1 MPNWKKLI
9 VSGSDASL
17 STLTITNSGST
28 DDSLLLTA
36 TEDSSTAAPVA
47 TFKRNSSSPG
57 DADYLGQLKFKG
69 ENDADQEVVYA
80 KITAKIQDASDGS
93 KDGLIEFANKK
104 AGSNNITARLRS
116 DKLQLINGTELEV
129 DGQVSASSFI
139 GDGSGLTGLVSGT
152 TNYVPIYDSSGKA
165 LTESLISQSTYGEEN
180 DTQVV
185 IAAQRTFINSQVV
198 TTTYS
203 SPSGTALRLGGI
215 GNTNEIRIEGADIE
229 SATDAAKKIL
239 TVGQDGQI
247 HTADGNESISGS
259 FSGSFI
265 GDGSGLTGISTTIVS
280 SSTVSDTFTSATTH
294 SVSHTLGTKD
304 LIINVYDSNDDVFIP
319 TRVNTPNTSSVVL
332 YMDPATTGR
341 VVIGKA
347 GHIVSGSSLLDGTG
361 VLSGSAQI
369 ATDISGSFTSVSAS
383 IATELNNATGSV
395 SLNTRDS
402 STFSFWQGSQAQYD
416 ALGSYDS
423 NVIYFTT

>member
-93 KDGLIEFANKK
+93 EDGLIEFANKK

-152 TNYVPIYDSSGKA
+152 TNYVPIYDSSGI
-165 LTESLISQSTYGEEN
+165 TESLISQSTYGEEN

-247 HTADGNESISGS
+247 HTADGNE
-259 FSGSFI
+259 
-265 GDGSGLTGISTTIVS
+265 LL
-280 SSTVSDTFTSATTH
+280 A
-294 SVSHTLGTKD
+294 
-304 LIINVYDSNDDVFIP
+304 VYDSYNDPLYFEP
-319 TRVNTPNTSSVVL
+319 TSYSDNHQMLNSIGLMVNFNERSTLT
-332 YMDPATTGR
+332 A
-341 VVIGKA
+341 
-347 GHIVSGSSLLDGTG
+347 
-361 VLSGSAQI
+361 
-369 ATDISGSFTSVSAS
+369 SAS
-383 IATELNNATGSV
+383 SFVQQAEQEYKINQFQLLYRLN
-395 SLNTRDS
+395 
-402 STFSFWQGSQAQYD
+402 F
-416 ALGSYDS
+416 
-423 NVIYFTT
+423 

>member
-9 VSGSDASL
+9 VSGSDANL

-93 KDGLIEFANKK
+93 EDGLIEFANKK

-116 DKLQLINGTELEV
+116 DKLQLLNGTELEV

-139 GDGSGLTGLVSGT
+139 GDGSGLTG
-152 TNYVPIYDSSGKA
+152 
-165 LTESLISQSTYGEEN
+165 
-180 DTQVV
+180 
-185 IAAQRTFINSQVV
+185 
-198 TTTYS
+198 
-203 SPSGTALRLGGI
+203 
-215 GNTNEIRIEGADIE
+215 IETDI
-229 SATDAAKKIL
+229 I
-239 TVGQDGQI
+239 
-247 HTADGNESISGS
+247 
-259 FSGSFI
+259 
-265 GDGSGLTGISTTIVS
+265 S

-304 LIINVYDSNDDVFIP
+304 LIVSVYDNSDDAFIP
-319 TRVNTPNTSSVVL
+319 TRINTPDTSTVVL

-361 VLSGSAQI
+361 VISGSAQI

-383 IATELNNATGSV
+383 IATDIIAAHTGSFTGSFVGTGASLTGLV
-395 SLNTRDS
+395 SASHAVTSATSSRSVNKNTNS
-402 STFSFWQGSQAQYD
+402 GSICFWQGSSSEYS
-416 ALGSYDS
+416 ALGSYDP
-423 NVIYFTT
+423 NTVYFVV

>member
-9 VSGSDASL
+9 VSGSDANL

-93 KDGLIEFANKK
+93 EDGLIEFANKK

-116 DKLQLINGTELEV
+116 DKLQLLNGTELEV

-139 GDGSGLTGLVSGT
+139 GDGSGLTG
-152 TNYVPIYDSSGKA
+152 
-165 LTESLISQSTYGEEN
+165 
-180 DTQVV
+180 
-185 IAAQRTFINSQVV
+185 
-198 TTTYS
+198 
-203 SPSGTALRLGGI
+203 
-215 GNTNEIRIEGADIE
+215 IETDI
-229 SATDAAKKIL
+229 I
-239 TVGQDGQI
+239 
-247 HTADGNESISGS
+247 
-259 FSGSFI
+259 
-265 GDGSGLTGISTTIVS
+265 S

-304 LIINVYDSNDDVFIP
+304 LIVSVYDNSDDAFIP
-319 TRVNTPNTSSVVL
+319 TRINTPDASTVVL

-347 GHIVSGSSLLDGTG
+347 GHVVSGSSLLDSTG
-361 VLSGSAQI
+361 VISGSAQI

-383 IATELNNATGSV
+383 IATDIIAAHTGSFTGSFVGTGASLTGLV
-395 SLNTRDS
+395 SASHAVTSATSSRSVNKNTNS
-402 STFSFWQGSQAQYD
+402 GSICFWQGSSSEYS
-416 ALGSYDS
+416 ALGSYDP
-423 NVIYFTT
+423 NTVYFVV